1 MSRLEPY
8 GGRQRTTYPTKWRI
22 TCTEPP
28 LIPTLSALL
37 KILGATM
44 RFHYLSLALLSWVL
58 TGCVTAENVGTH
70 SSSRLCEAYAAPMGG
85 SFMDPAIK
93 DELVRRGH
101 ADCTTPAAMA
111 ERRAAV
117 AAGAQSLQNASQL
130 LQMSRPIPYPAPP
143 RPVNCT
149 SNVYG
154 NQVQTTCY

>member
-1 MSRLEPY
+1 M
-8 GGRQRTTYPTKWRI
+8 
-22 TCTEPP
+22 
-28 LIPTLSALL
+28 PTLPVLL
-37 KILGATM
+37 KILGVTM
-44 RFHYLSLALLSWVL
+44 RFQYLSLALLSWVL

-93 DELVRRGH
+93 DELARRGH
-101 ADCTTPAAMA
+101 AECTTPAAMA

-117 AAGAQSLQNASQL
+117 AAGAQALQNASQL
-130 LQMSRPIPYPAPP
+130 MQMSRPIPYPAPP

-149 SNVYG
+149 STVYG

>member
-1 MSRLEPY
+1 MYLPILY
-8 GGRQRTTYPTKWRI
+8 WRI
-22 TCTEPP
+22 SCTEPT
-28 LIPTLSALL
+28 LKPTLPVLL
-37 KILGATM
+37 KILGVTM
-44 RFHYLSLALLSWVL
+44 RFQYLSLALLSWVL

-70 SSSRLCEAYAAPMGG
+70 SSSRLCDAYAAPMGG

-101 ADCTTPAAMA
+101 ADCTTPEALAQRKAEMA
-111 ERRAAV
+111 N
-117 AAGAQSLQNASQL
+117 SLGTASQL

-149 SNVYG
+149 STVYG

>member
-1 MSRLEPY
+1 MYL
-8 GGRQRTTYPTKWRI
+8 PTLYWRI
-22 TCTEPP
+22 TCTEPT
-28 LIPTLSALL
+28 LMPTLPVSL

-44 RFHYLSLALLSWVL
+44 RFKFLSLALLSWVL

-70 SSSRLCEAYAAPMGG
+70 SSKHLCDAYAGGMGG

>member
-1 MSRLEPY
+1 
-8 GGRQRTTYPTKWRI
+8 
-22 TCTEPP
+22 
-28 LIPTLSALL
+28 
-37 KILGATM
+37 
-44 RFHYLSLALLSWVL
+44 
-58 TGCVTAENVGTH
+58 
-70 SSSRLCEAYAAPMGG
+70 
-85 SFMDPAIK
+85 MDPAIK